1 MEEVDGWVFLVL
13 LVAVVVVV
21 FVLVLGLIV
30 RNAMRGK
37 RVGLFNIIELDTM
50 ELIDSSRE

>member
-1 MEEVDGWVFLVL
+1 M
-13 LVAVVVVV
+13 AVVVVMVV
-21 FVLVLGLIV
+21 FVLGLIV

-37 RVGLFNIIELDTM
+37 HVGIYNIIELDTT